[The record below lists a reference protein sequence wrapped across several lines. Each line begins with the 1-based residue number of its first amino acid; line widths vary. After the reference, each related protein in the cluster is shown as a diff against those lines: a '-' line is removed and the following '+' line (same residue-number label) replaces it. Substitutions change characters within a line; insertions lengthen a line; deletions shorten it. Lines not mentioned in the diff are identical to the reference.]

1 MRRTHTKVRS
11 IVLAA
16 GLVVGLTAG
25 ATTAAAG
32 PVSVACSAASAHA
45 AHQVAAP
52 SDCPPVGTEVTLGD
66 PTPGATDTWQKTR
79 TNGVGY
85 KVPTYWTG
93 EKIVGD
99 GGKGHEWNSRKVIIS
114 DEFGDLHW
122 RILVQSPFV
131 DQQMPKPKELN
142 KLGYYASYI
151 EVEGAT
157 KAVLVAAQTGHWA
170 DASVQTIDFQLF
182 VKSERTGVVTRFM
195 GELPP
200 GKKGKFLLNNFVPTI
215 RP

>member
-1 MRRTHTKVRS
+1 M
-11 IVLAA
+11 VLLA

-25 ATTAAAG
+25 TTTTATAG
-32 PVSVACSAASAHA
+32 TTSVACMAAA
-45 AHQVAAP
+45 
-52 SDCPPVGTEVTLGD
+52 DCPPVGTEVKLGE
-66 PTPGATDTWQKTR
+66 PTPGATDKWQKAK
-79 TNGVGY
+79 TNGVRY
-85 KVPTYWTG
+85 KVPAKWTG

-99 GGKGHEWNSRKVIIS
+99 GGKGHEWNSPNVIIS

-131 DQQMPKPKELN
+131 DQEMPDPDELD

-157 KAVLVAAQTGHWA
+157 EAVLVAAQTGHWA
-170 DASVQTIDFQLF
+170 DPSVKTIDFQLW
-182 VKSERTGVVTRFM
+182 VESERTGVVTRFM

-215 RP
+215 KP

>member
-1 MRRTHTKVRS
+1 M
-11 IVLAA
+11 VLLA

-25 ATTAAAG
+25 TATTATAG
-32 PVSVACSAASAHA
+32 TASVACSAASAQA
-45 AHQVAAP
+45 EAP
-52 SDCPPVGTEVTLGD
+52 SDCPKVGTEVKLGA
-66 PTPGATDTWQKTR
+66 PTPGATDNWQKAK
-79 TNGVGY
+79 TNGVHY
-85 KVPTYWTG
+85 KVPAKWTG

-99 GGKGHEWNSRKVIIS
+99 GGKGHEWNSPKAIS
-114 DEFGDLHW
+114 DESDQHW

-131 DQQMPKPKELN
+131 DQTMPKPKELN

-157 KAVLVAAQTGHWA
+157 KAVLVAAQTEHWA
-170 DASVQTIDFQLF
+170 DPSVKTIDFQLW

-200 GKKGKFLLNNFVPTI
+200 GKQGKFLLNNFVPTI
-215 RP
+215 QP

>member
-1 MRRTHTKVRS
+1 M
-11 IVLAA
+11 VLLA

-25 ATTAAAG
+25 TTTTATAG
-32 PVSVACSAASAHA
+32 PASVACMAASAQA
-45 AHQVAAP
+45 AAP

-66 PTPGATDTWQKTR
+66 PTPGATKNWQKTK

-85 KVPTYWTG
+85 KVPAKWTG

-99 GGKGHEWNSRKVIIS
+99 GGKGHEWTSPKTIS
-114 DEFGDLHW
+114 DESDQHW

-131 DQQMPKPKELN
+131 DQEMPDPDELDE
-142 KLGYYASYI
+142 LGYYASYV

-157 KAVLVAAQTGHWA
+157 EAVLVAAQTGHWA
-170 DASVQTIDFQLF
+170 DPSVETIDFQLW
-182 VKSERTGVVTRFM
+182 VESERTGVVTRFM
-195 GELPP
+195 GELPA

-215 RP
+215 KP

>member
-1 MRRTHTKVRS
+1 M
-11 IVLAA
+11 VLLA

-25 ATTAAAG
+25 TTTTATAG
-32 PVSVACSAASAHA
+32 SASVACMAASAAHTQDA
-45 AHQVAAP
+45 AL
-52 SDCPPVGTEVTLGD
+52 SDCPPVGTEVKLGD
-66 PTPGATDTWQKTR
+66 PTPGATDKWQKAK
-79 TNGVGY
+79 TNGVRY
-85 KVPTYWTG
+85 KVPAPWTG

-99 GGKGHEWNSRKVIIS
+99 GGKGHEWNSPKAIIS

-131 DQQMPKPKELN
+131 DQTMPKPKELD
-142 KLGYYASYI
+142 KLGYYASYV

-157 KAVLVAAQTGHWA
+157 KAVLVAAQTDHWA
-170 DASVQTIDFQLF
+170 DPSVQTIDFQLW

-215 RP
+215 QP